1 MGRSLL
7 KCLSKY
13 SSQNSLRSLS
23 LFLLEGGGIKKG
35 KTPFRFENMWLLLD
49 GFKELVR
56 AWWTGY
62 SVVGSTSHCLAEKL
76 KALKRDLRRWNKEV
90 FGNVSAKKSEALSR
104 IQLWDS
110 KESLNPLSSEEA
122 EARLGD
128 LEEYKKYVLME
139 ETFWRQKSRETWL
152 KEGDKN
158 TKFFHK
164 MANARARK
172 NFLSKVN
179 INGNSLTSAEDIKD
193 GVCRGYRTLLAETE
207 D

>member
-1 MGRSLL
+1 MVTFLL
-7 KCLSKY
+7 KKSRLFLKY
-13 SSQNSLRSLS
+13 SS
-23 LFLLEGGGIKKG
+23 GIQ
-35 KTPFRFENMWLLLD
+35 R
-49 GFKELVR
+49 LV
-56 AWWTGY
+56 
-62 SVVGSTSHCLAEKL
+62 L
-76 KALKRDLRRWNKEV
+76 
-90 FGNVSAKKSEALSR
+90 
-104 IQLWDS
+104 I
-110 KESLNPLSSEEA
+110 PMSSEEA

-128 LEEYKKYVLME
+128 LEEYKKCVLME

-164 MANARARK
+164 MTNARARK
-172 NFLSKVN
+172 NLLSKVN